1 MIFLPH
7 GCSYW
12 IVLWTQETVRAFW
25 LSHLYLPVSSVSS
38 SVAFL
43 KRASHP
49 LPSPSL
55 WPVSALSYSVL
66 GTRLER
72 CWGFS
77 SLLLVRVPLLP
88 QSEAEDSPY
97 QLLCAVSDL
106 CFRKPSSSCTRE
118 QWVAGEGERRGW
130 ASGFYVCTEG
140 LIQKKRK
147 KLIDEWMGR
156 WV

>member
-25 LSHLYLPVSSVSS
+25 LSHLYLPVSSVSF

-55 WPVSALSYSVL
+55 WPVSTLSYSVL

-106 CFRKPSSSCTRE
+106 CFRKLSSSCTRE

-130 ASGFYVCTEG
+130 GFWVLCLHRGSDTEKN
-140 LIQKKRK
+140 KKEETNR
-147 KLIDEWMGR
+147 WMNG
-156 WV
+156 